1 MMKLKKQTKNYYCH
15 VALLLFILSLVGC
28 TGGTNKEAKT
38 DPSENDSAKQSQEV
52 TKGTQESDPSG
63 KQEDKSVHKKGSEV
77 SAKDDSNDATS
88 EESKNKESKNL
99 SKNEKENPLSDY
111 SSKKIEYAR
120 VWLQLGP
127 NQDLDELNVRHI
139 SAGEIIN
146 QNDDT
151 SASYPEDVIQLAGSR
166 LVDGSVTY
174 SSNGDGTINVYN
186 VPLRWDSPADVDK
199 NFMQEYTQG
208 IIKNRKLVHVDPG
221 DNEEIIKLIDIMKVH

>member
-1 MMKLKKQTKNYYCH
+1 MKLKKQTKNYHCH
-15 VALLLFILSLVGC
+15 LALLLFILSLVGC
-28 TGGTNKEAKT
+28 TGVTNKAAKT
-38 DPSENDSAKQSQEV
+38 DPSENDSVKQSQEV
-52 TKGTQESDPSG
+52 TKETQENNPTG
-63 KQEDKSVHKKGSEV
+63 KEKDKSVSKKGSEE
-77 SAKDDSNDATS
+77 SAKDVSDNA
-88 EESKNKESKNL
+88 EETKNKESKN
-99 SKNEKENPLSDY
+99 KEESPLSGY

-139 SAGEIIN
+139 SAGELIN
-146 QNDDT
+146 PNDDT

-208 IIKNRKLVHVDPG
+208 IIKNRKLVHVNPG
-221 DNEEIIKLIDIMKVH
+221 DNKEIIKLIDITKVH